1 MAKSKVIIFALFF
14 IIISLAFY
22 WKIFLK
28 PTDIVAGADNIYSS
42 SAFYY
47 LNHESFKENK
57 ELILWNPYAYSG
69 YPFITSIIG
78 GRFFP
83 INLFLLFSYK
93 DFYLN
98 YYYPIFIFIA
108 GFFTFLFLRKL
119 KLGYFGSFIGGFIFM
134 LNGNLVQRSL
144 AGDPAHVIAHSLI
157 PVIFYLTEIFFERKN
172 IISASL
178 VTLAL
183 AAQFLSGQVQFFFY
197 TCLFLLGYYAFRTIS
212 DIRNLKKYL
221 GYGSLI
227 LIFVLLISAIQLLP
241 LLQFGK
247 YITNRGLDSDFN
259 YITQGSLPPYH
270 IINLIMPYFFGVR
283 LLNTYWGFPHAE
295 LYFYLGIGAL
305 ILSFLA
311 IISTRDGKVRF
322 FWITAVI
329 TLILAM
335 GRYTPLF
342 KIINFIFP
350 VLGFF
355 QVPSRFLII
364 FTFCIAVLAGFGA
377 DFISKWKISAGKY
390 KFVNALLLVVSLL
403 SLLVLIGT
411 VVGESLIKSKGEEI
425 LKDYYYV
432 RYKDTET
439 VKAHTFDYFLGKLD
453 SAYNSIVFSLAS
465 FFILTSAFSILI
477 YLFVKGKIRKEILYI
492 FLIMFIAIELFSF
505 NSVVADREVM
515 ENKFFPDEAKRNT
528 LFDETEVITFLKNDD
543 DLFRVHQGDEW
554 IVPYYLAARHNIY
567 LTTGYDTLNLNYYDE
582 FFRSIN
588 NYSENYS
595 SKLLGVL
602 NVKYILSSTEINN
615 NNFIFE
621 KKINDTYIYRNKE
634 YLPRFYFVYN
644 NKFVNSNTIEYMKT
658 NAFDPRNGVILMD
671 QVNFSNGRNS
681 SYKIEVLEVLP
692 NRVKLNV
699 NTENLGF
706 LVYSDSW
713 YPGWNAYDDGKKT
726 EVYRVNYIQKGVFLE
741 SGEHEVEFVFKPK
754 LFDIG
759 KYLCLIGLILI
770 FMIII
775 ISIRKRA

>member
-1 MAKSKVIIFALFF
+1 MVKSKVIIFALFF
-14 IIISLAFY
+14 IIISLAFS
-22 WKIFLK
+22 WKIFLN
-28 PTDIVAGADNIYSS
+28 PTDIVAGGDNIYSS

-172 IISASL
+172 IISAT
-178 VTLAL
+178 VVALAL
-183 AAQFLSGQVQFFFY
+183 ATQFLSGQVQFFFY

-439 VKAHTFDYFLGKLD
+439 VKAHTFD
-453 SAYNSIVFSLAS
+453 N
-465 FFILTSAFSILI
+465 
-477 YLFVKGKIRKEILYI
+477 
-492 FLIMFIAIELFSF
+492 
-505 NSVVADREVM
+505 
-515 ENKFFPDEAKRNT
+515 FFPDEAKRNT

>member
-1 MAKSKVIIFALFF
+1 MVKSKVIIFALFF

-28 PTDIVAGADNIYSS
+28 PTDIVAGGDNIYSS

-47 LNHESFKENK
+47 LNHESFKDNR
-57 ELILWNPYAYSG
+57 ELILWNPYGYSG

-83 INLFLLFSYK
+83 TNLFLLFSYK

-172 IISASL
+172 IISATVVAL
-178 VTLAL
+178 TLAT
-183 AAQFLSGQVQFFFY
+183 QFLSGQVQFFFY
-197 TCLFLLGYYAFRTIS
+197 TCLFLLGYYAFRTFS

-355 QVPSRFLII
+355 QVPSRF
-364 FTFCIAVLAGFGA
+364 
-377 DFISKWKISAGKY
+377 
-390 KFVNALLLVVSLL
+390 
-403 SLLVLIGT
+403 
-411 VVGESLIKSKGEEI
+411 LIKSKGEEI

-615 NNFIFE
+615 SGFIFE
-621 KKINDTYIYRNKE
+621 KKINGTYIYKNRKF
-634 YLPRFYFVYN
+634 LPR
-644 NKFVNSNTIEYMKT
+644 
-658 NAFDPRNGVILMD
+658 
-671 QVNFSNGRNS
+671 
-681 SYKIEVLEVLP
+681 
-692 NRVKLNV
+692 
-699 NTENLGF
+699 
-706 LVYSDSW
+706 
-713 YPGWNAYDDGKKT
+713 
-726 EVYRVNYIQKGVFLE
+726 
-741 SGEHEVEFVFKPK
+741 
-754 LFDIG
+754 
-759 KYLCLIGLILI
+759 
-770 FMIII
+770 
-775 ISIRKRA
+775 

>member
-28 PTDIVAGADNIYSS
+28 PTDIVAGGDNIYSS

-47 LNHESFKENK
+47 LNHESFKDNR

-83 INLFLLFSYK
+83 TNLFLLFSYK

-270 IINLIMPYFFGVR
+270 LINLIMPYFFGVR
-283 LLNTYWGFPHAE
+283 LLETYWGFPHAE
-295 LYFYLGIGAL
+295 FYFYLGIGAL
-305 ILSFLA
+305 ILSLIA
-311 IISTRDGKVRF
+311 IISTKNGKVRF
-322 FWITAVI
+322 FWITGVI

-342 KIINFIFP
+342 KVINLIFP

-377 DFISKWKISAGKY
+377 DFISKGKISVSKY
-390 KFVNALLLVVSLL
+390 KFVNILLLIVSIL
-403 SLLVLIGT
+403 SLVVLVGT
-411 VVGESLIKSKGEEI
+411 IFGESLIKSKGEEI
-425 LKDYYYV
+425 LKDYYYGK
-432 RYKDTET
+432 YKDTAT
-439 VKAHTFDYFLGKLD
+439 VRANSFDYFLGKLN

-465 FFILTSAFSILI
+465 FFILTSAFLILI
-477 YLFVKGKIRKEILYI
+477 YLFVKGKIRKEIFYI

-515 ENKFFPDEAKRNT
+515 ENKFFPDEHKREN
-528 LFDETEVITFLKNDD
+528 LFDETEVIRFLKNDD

-554 IVPYYLAARHNIY
+554 IVPYYLAVRHNIY
-567 LTTGYDTLNLNYYDE
+567 ITTGYDTLNLNYYND
-582 FFRSIN
+582 FYKNAN
-588 NYSENYS
+588 NYSENSS

-615 NNFIFE
+615 SGFIFE
-621 KKINDTYIYRNKE
+621 KKINGTYIYKNRKF
-634 YLPRFYFVYN
+634 LPRFYFVYN
-644 NKFVNSNTIEYMKT
+644 YKLVNSNVIEYMKT
-658 NAFDPRNGVILMD
+658 TEFNPKNEVILID
-671 QVNFSNGRNS
+671 KVNFSNGQNS
-681 SYKIEVLEVLP
+681 SYKIEVLENSP
-692 NRVKLNV
+692 NRIKLNV
-699 NTENLGF
+699 NTENPGF

-713 YPGWNAYDDGKKT
+713 YPGWNAYDNGKKT
-726 EVYRVNYIQKGVFLE
+726 EVYRANYIQKAIFLE
-741 SGEHEVEFVFKPK
+741 NGEHEVEFVFKPR

-759 KYLCLIGLILI
+759 KYLSLIGLVLI